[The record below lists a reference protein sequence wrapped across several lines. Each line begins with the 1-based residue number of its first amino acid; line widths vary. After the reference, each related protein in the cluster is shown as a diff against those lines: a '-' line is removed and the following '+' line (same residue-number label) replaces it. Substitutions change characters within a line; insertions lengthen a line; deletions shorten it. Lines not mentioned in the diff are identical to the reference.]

1 MAVSEELE
9 SYIIEQLGPVGAVSS
24 RRMFGGVGI
33 YIDDVFCALI
43 SPDSGSLYF
52 KVDDSNR
59 ADYEAAGSKP
69 FMPFKDRATI
79 MSYYEVPEEVIED
92 PEALLRWAKK
102 ARAAALA
109 APRKR
114 RKGR

>member
-1 MAVSEELE
+1 MAVSKELE
-9 SYIIEQLGPVGAVSS
+9 TYIIEQLSPVGAVSA

-43 SPDSGSLYF
+43 APDSGALYF

-59 ADYEAAGSKP
+59 ADYEAAGSTP
-69 FMPFKDRATI
+69 FMPYKNRATI
-79 MSYYEVPEEVIED
+79 MSYYEVPEAVIED
-92 PEALLRWAKK
+92 GDELLRWARK

-114 RKGR
+114 RKGK

>member
-1 MAVSEELE
+1 MAVSKDLE
-9 SYIIEQLGPVGAVSS
+9 TYIVEQLRPAGEVSA

-33 YIDDVFCALI
+33 YIDDIFCALI
-43 SPDSGSLYF
+43 APDSGALYF

-59 ADYEAAGSKP
+59 AEYEAAGARP
-69 FMPFKDRATI
+69 FVPYKDRATI

-92 PEALLRWAKK
+92 SDELLRWVKK

-114 RKGR
+114 RKGE

>member
-1 MAVSEELE
+1 MSVSKELE
-9 SYIIEQLGPVGAVSS
+9 TYIVEQLSPAGAVSA

-33 YIDDVFCALI
+33 YIDDIFCALI
-43 SPDSGSLYF
+43 SPGSGTLYF

-69 FMPFKDRATI
+69 FMPYKDRATI
-79 MSYYEVPEEVIED
+79 MSYYEVPEEIVED
-92 PEALLRWAKK
+92 PDELLRWAKK

-114 RKGR
+114 RKGK

>member
-1 MAVSEELE
+1 MAVSVELE
-9 SYIIEQLGPVGAVSS
+9 TYIIEQLKPAGAVSA

-33 YIDDVFCALI
+33 YIDDIFCALI
-43 SPDSGSLYF
+43 SPESNALYF

-69 FMPFKDRATI
+69 FMPYKNRATI

-92 PEALLRWAKK
+92 PDELLRWARK
-102 ARAAALA
+102 ARSAALA

>member
-1 MAVSEELE
+1 MAVSKELE
-9 SYIIEQLGPVGAVSS
+9 AYIVEQLQPAGAISA

-33 YIDDVFCALI
+33 YIDDIFCALI
-43 SPDSGSLYF
+43 SADSNALYF

-69 FMPFKDRATI
+69 FMPYKDRATI

-92 PEALLRWAKK
+92 PDELLRWTKK

-114 RKGR
+114 RKGK

>member
-1 MAVSEELE
+1 
-9 SYIIEQLGPVGAVSS
+9 
-24 RRMFGGVGI
+24 
-33 YIDDVFCALI
+33 
-43 SPDSGSLYF
+43 
-52 KVDDSNR
+52 
-59 ADYEAAGSKP
+59 
-69 FMPFKDRATI
+69 MPFKDRATI

-92 PEALLRWAKK
+92 PDELLRWAKK

>member
-1 MAVSEELE
+1 MAVSKELE
-9 SYIIEQLGPVGAVSS
+9 TYIVEQLQPAGLVSA

-33 YIDDVFCALI
+33 YIDDIFCALI
-43 SPDSGSLYF
+43 APESNALYF

-69 FMPFKDRATI
+69 FVPFKDRATI
-79 MSYYEVPEEVIED
+79 MSYYEVPQEVIED
-92 PEALLRWAKK
+92 PDELLRWAKK

-114 RKGR
+114 RKGK

>member
-1 MAVSEELE
+1 MSVSKELE
-9 SYIIEQLGPVGAVSS
+9 TYIVEQLEPAGSVNT

-33 YIDDVFCALI
+33 YIDDIFCALI
-43 SPDSGSLYF
+43 SPESGSLYF

-59 ADYEAAGSKP
+59 ADYEACGSEP
-69 FMPFKDRATI
+69 FMPYKNRATI
-79 MSYYEVPEEVIED
+79 LSYYEVPEEVIED

-114 RKGR
+114 RKGK

>member
-1 MAVSEELE
+1 MSVSKELE
-9 SYIIEQLGPVGAVSS
+9 TYIVEQLGPAGAVSA

-33 YIDDVFCALI
+33 YIDDIFCALI
-43 SPDSGSLYF
+43 SPDSGALYF

-69 FMPFKDRATI
+69 FMPYEDRATI

-92 PEALLRWAKK
+92 PDELLRWAKK

-109 APRKR
+109 TPRKR

>member
-9 SYIIEQLGPVGAVSS
+9 TYIVEQLTPAGAVSA

-33 YIDDVFCALI
+33 YIDDIFCALI
-43 SPDSGSLYF
+43 APDSNALYF

-69 FMPFKDRATI
+69 FVPYKNRATI

-92 PEALLRWAKK
+92 PDELLRWARK

-114 RKGR
+114 RKGS